1 MAERTMRIY
10 GALDLI
16 FAWVYLLSFIYA
28 VPPYS
33 QAIKV
38 AVYVVC
44 IIVMIGGLG
53 LILARRWGYWL
64 GLAAAGV
71 LMAVCVFTVLTLVA
85 SAAYLHGLYGAFGKG
100 ATYITL
106 FAISVVIAY
115 FGLLPGFQLH
125 GLLKKE
131 VRQRFFSKGGQ
142 ETGKDEGEGEGQD
155 RDDEEESE
163 G

>member
-16 FAWVYLLSFIYA
+16 FAWVYLLCFIYA

-33 QAIKV
+33 QAVKV
-38 AVYVVC
+38 LVYVVC

-53 LILARRWGYWL
+53 LILARRWGYFL

-71 LMAVCVFTVLTLVA
+71 LGAVCVFTVLVLVM

-100 ATYITL
+100 ATYVTL
-106 FAISVVIAY
+106 FAISVVVAY

-125 GLLKKE
+125 GLLRKE
-131 VRQRFFSKGGQ
+131 VRQKFLSKGGPGEEE
-142 ETGKDEGEGEGQD
+142 ETGS
-155 RDDEEESE
+155 DDEKGTE